1 MIQMPMIQTPIIQT
15 PMIQLNRV
23 SRSFGDLLAVDQ
35 FSIGIPRGEIF
46 GLLGPN
52 GAGKSTLISLIS
64 GQLLPTSGSVLV
76 NGLPPVSIAAKR
88 QMGIAP
94 QSLAVYEELSARDNL
109 EFFGRLYGLNGAG
122 LKSSCV
128 KVLEFVGLSDRAA
141 DRVEHYSGGMKRRLN
156 LAIALLHEPQVL
168 LLDEPTVGVD
178 PQSRNRLFES
188 ILALK
193 AQGKTIVYT
202 THYMEEAEKLCDRV
216 AIVEQGKLLAL
227 DSVDRLIRQ
236 HGGESLLSWSSA
248 GVEQSIKTADPLSE
262 IQRLLATGCDMSE
275 LSLARPNLEQVFLN
289 LTGRHLRD

>member
-1 MIQMPMIQTPIIQT
+1 
-15 PMIQLNRV
+15 MIQLDKV

-35 FSIGIPRGEIF
+35 FSIEIPRGEIF

-52 GAGKSTLISLIS
+52 GAGKSTLISMIS
-64 GQLLPTSGSVLV
+64 GQLVPTSGSLLV
-76 NGLPPVSIAAKR
+76 NGLPPVSVAAKR

-94 QSLAVYEELSARDNL
+94 QSLAVYEELSGRANL

-122 LKSSCV
+122 LAASCE
-128 KVLEFVGLSDRAA
+128 KVLDFVGLVDRAA

-188 ILALK
+188 VLALK
-193 AQGKTIVYT
+193 EQGKTIVYT

-216 AIVEQGKLLAL
+216 AIVEQGSLLAL

-248 GVEQSIKTADPLSE
+248 DSAHKLKTADPLGE
-262 IQRLLATGCDMSE
+262 IQRLLATGCDVSD
-275 LSLARPNLEQVFLN
+275 LSLARPDLEQVFLN

>member
-1 MIQMPMIQTPIIQT
+1 
-15 PMIQLNRV
+15 MIQLNGV

-35 FSIGIPRGEIF
+35 FSIEIPRGEIF

-52 GAGKSTLISLIS
+52 GAGKSTLISMIS
-64 GQLLPTSGSVLV
+64 GQLLPTSGSLLV
-76 NGLPPVSIAAKR
+76 NGLAPTSVAAKR
-88 QMGIAP
+88 HMGIAP
-94 QSLAVYEELSARDNL
+94 QSLAVYEELSAQANL
-109 EFFGRLYGLNGAG
+109 EFFGRLYGLNGAE
-122 LKSSCV
+122 LKSSCA
-128 KVLEFVGLSDRAA
+128 KVLDFVALSDRAT

-156 LAIALLHEPQVL
+156 LAIALLHDPEVL

-188 ILALK
+188 VLALQK
-193 AQGKTIVYT
+193 QGKTIVYT

-216 AIVEQGKLLAL
+216 GIVEQGKLLAQ

-236 HGGESLLSWSSA
+236 HGGESLLSYSSS
-248 GVEQSIKTADPLSE
+248 GSEKTISTADPLFE

-289 LTGRHLRD
+289 LTGKHLRD

>member
-1 MIQMPMIQTPIIQT
+1 
-15 PMIQLNRV
+15 MIQLNRV